1 METRQYSILAMEVL
15 DAIRSRRSI
24 SKFLPEPVPIAD
36 LKQVLAAGTWAPNH
50 HLNEPWRFIIIGPH
64 VRQRLAER
72 YADLR
77 VERIPVEA
85 VDRRLRVREEN
96 IRKFTGIPVIVAVA
110 TMQKGDEQQRREDYA
125 ATCCAMQNI
134 QLAAWAEG
142 IGMKWS
148 TNAITRDLLAYEL
161 LELDP
166 QRFYIIGF
174 LYAGFPADVPIRERK
189 LPLDEVIR
197 STP

>member
-1 METRQYSILAMEVL
+1 M